1 MIESSISIALMMIYF
16 ISVTKR
22 STIWLPASKNKSL
35 IEIYLINF
43 NYKDIMTIHLLPTLA
58 SIANIIDMI
67 NPRLNSHHVGTAFIA
82 SHLANLVGFLRP
94 AA

>member
-1 MIESSISIALMMIYF
+1 MVA
-16 ISVTKR
+16 SVK
-22 STIWLPASKNKSL
+22 KQSL

-67 NPRLNSHHVGTAFIA
+67 NPRLNLHHVRTAFIA

-94 AA
+94 SGVKPFSRLLFMMSAD